1 MFYRFVVGLSIIG
14 LIELLSCVEVLK
26 NVIGVIGAVLV
37 LFSVWDDHEIWLM
50 CYWKLLKRI
59 GTL

>member
-26 NVIGVIGAVLV
+26 DVIGVIGAVLV
-37 LFSVWDDHEIWLM
+37 LFSVWEDNEILLM
-50 CYWKLLKRI
+50 CYWKLLK
-59 GTL
+59 

>member
-26 NVIGVIGAVLV
+26 NVMGVIGAVLV
-37 LFSVWDDHEIWLM
+37 LYFSFEGKEILLM
-50 CYWKLLKRI
+50 CYWNLWK
-59 GTL
+59 

>member
-26 NVIGVIGAVLV
+26 NVMGVIGAVLV
-37 LFSVWDDHEIWLM
+37 LHFSFEGNEILLM
-50 CYWKLLKRI
+50 CYWRLLK
-59 GTL
+59 